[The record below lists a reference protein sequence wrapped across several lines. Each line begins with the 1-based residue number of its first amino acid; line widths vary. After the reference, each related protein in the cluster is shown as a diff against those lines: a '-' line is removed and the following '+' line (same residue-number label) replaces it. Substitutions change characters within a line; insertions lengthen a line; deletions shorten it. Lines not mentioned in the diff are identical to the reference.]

1 LSYTVYMSTTLTVR
15 ADESL
20 REALLQRAKA
30 QGKTLSEVVRE
41 ILESAVTERP
51 LGDRIGHL
59 RGRLHLSASAAEP
72 WRDRLR
78 DRNWRS

>member
-1 LSYTVYMSTTLTVR
+1 MSYTVYMSKTLTFR
-15 ADESL
+15 ADEGL
-20 REALLQRAKA
+20 RDALLKRAQA

-41 ILESAVTERP
+41 ILESAVQERP
-51 LGDRIGHL
+51 LGERIGHL
-59 RGRLHLSASAAEP
+59 RGRLQLKAPASEP